1 MLYFKLG
8 SEEEYATKLL
18 FQAYNCFKRWG
29 SSSKQ
34 FHMAKRYSAIA
45 NALKDSSNELEV
57 DPESY
62 KILEYDAESVSIITE
77 ALSLT
82 CLDT

>member
-1 MLYFKLG
+1 
-8 SEEEYATKLL
+8 
-18 FQAYNCFKRWG
+18 
-29 SSSKQ
+29 
-34 FHMAKRYSAIA
+34 MAKRYSAIA